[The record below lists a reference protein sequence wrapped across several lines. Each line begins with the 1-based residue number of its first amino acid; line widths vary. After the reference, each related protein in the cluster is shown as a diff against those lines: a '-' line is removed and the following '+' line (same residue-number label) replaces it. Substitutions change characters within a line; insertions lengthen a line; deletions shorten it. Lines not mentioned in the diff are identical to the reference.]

1 VPSSSAPNSQH
12 GSRTERETSGASR
25 RPWFERVSFG
35 LALLLVSL
43 IAGAFAIIFRV
54 ALAFVMQRA
63 SGSASIV
70 AAFSTAPAWVCVLAP
85 TLGGLAAGSIALAL
99 RKDAAGQGVS
109 DAMEAVVLGR
119 VRLSMRVTLAKSL
132 ASFLA
137 IAAGGSLG
145 REGPIIQLGA
155 ATGKLIGTFA
165 ALSSRRRRTLIAAG
179 TAAGFAA
186 AYNTPFAAVLFV
198 LEVVIGVVALD
209 VIVPCLAATAL
220 ATALTR
226 AAVGPGPVYGQREFS
241 WVAPSEL
248 LAFAGLGLVAALAA
262 RAFMLLLRAGEAGFR
277 RLPVSPPVR
286 GALGGLGTGVI
297 VALVPNVAG
306 NGYEPLN
313 ALLDGTPAVGFV
325 AVLLVTKSLA
335 TTSSVASGSPGG
347 VFTPTMLI
355 GGATGFLF
363 YALLHRTTPLALGQP
378 GGFALVG
385 MAAATAATTHAP
397 LMAAVMAFELSGDY
411 AVVLPLLVATALAT
425 AVSRAIA
432 SDSIYAAELRRRGV
446 GWELT
451 LEGRRITG
459 ESPAPSLR
467 PPPSVRRPPSG

>member
-1 VPSSSAPNSQH
+1 MHSPSSRAPV
-12 GSRTERETSGASR
+12 SRGASA
-25 RPWFERVSFG
+25 RPGASLPPKRPTIERVGFG
-35 LALLLVSL
+35 VALLLVAL
-43 IAGAFAIIFRV
+43 TAGGFAVLFRV
-54 ALAFVMQRA
+54 ALAFVLQHT
-63 SGSASIV
+63 SGSSGVV
-70 AAFSTAPAWVCVLAP
+70 AAFTFAPAWARLLAP
-85 TLGGLAAGSIALAL
+85 TAGGLAAGVIALAL

-119 VRLSMRVTLAKSL
+119 VRLSMRVTVAKSL
-132 ASFLA
+132 ASFFA
-137 IAAGGSLG
+137 IASGGSLG

-155 ATGKLIGTFA
+155 ATGKLVGSFA

-209 VIVPCLAATAL
+209 VIVPCLAATAI

-226 AAVGPGPVYGQREFS
+226 ALVGPGPVYGQREFS
-241 WVAPSEL
+241 SVATTEL
-248 LAFAGLGLVAALAA
+248 LAFAALGLLAALLA
-262 RAFMLLLRAGEAGFR
+262 RVFMLVVRAAESGFR
-277 RLPVSPPVR
+277 RLSLTPPLR
-286 GALGGLGTGVI
+286 GALGGFGAGIGVL
-297 VALVPNVAG
+297 LVPEVAG

-313 ALLDGTPAVGFV
+313 SLLDGTPAVAFV
-325 AVLLVTKSLA
+325 AVLVVAKMLA
-335 TTSSVASGSPGG
+335 TASSVASGSPGG
-347 VFTPTMLI
+347 VFTPTMLV
-355 GGATGFLF
+355 GGAGGFLF
-363 YALLHRTTPLALGQP
+363 HALLHRFTPLSLGPP

-425 AVSRAIA
+425 ALSRAM
-432 SDSIYAAELRRRGV
+432 SRDSIYTAELRRRGV

-451 LEGRRITG
+451 LEGRRMSDAR
-459 ESPAPSLR
+459 E
-467 PPPSVRRPPSG
+467 PPERE